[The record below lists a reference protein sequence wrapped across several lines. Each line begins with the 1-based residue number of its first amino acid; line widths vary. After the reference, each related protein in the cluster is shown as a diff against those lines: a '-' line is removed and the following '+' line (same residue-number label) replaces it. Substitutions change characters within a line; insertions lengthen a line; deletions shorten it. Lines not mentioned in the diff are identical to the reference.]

1 MSDFQES
8 SRRQDSTT
16 AAVAQTA
23 QEKAGEGA
31 ALVGG
36 KAAEVGGTAKEQAA
50 NVVGE
55 ATAQA
60 RSLVD
65 DLRGQLQGQAQ
76 SQTERLAE
84 NVRRLAQEL
93 REMSEGG
100 KPDST
105 MAGVARQLAD
115 GGEQAAARMEQR
127 GPDGLV
133 GDLQDFARRRP
144 GAFLAGAAVA
154 GFLVGR
160 TGKGVSAASSTDT
173 DTGTSTGGTEGRGSA
188 VPGRTPSGVAPA
200 ARSGVPA
207 GYDDLTDTYGQSQP
221 PHVVPTPPSYPP
233 TGGTQPYGGSPR
245 PGEGR

>member
-8 SRRQDSTT
+8 SRRQDSST

-65 DLRGQLQGQAQ
+65 DLRGQLQGQAR

-127 GPDGLV
+127 GPEGLV

-160 TGKGVSAASSTDT
+160 TGKGVGAASSTGTGAAT
-173 DTGTSTGGTEGRGSA
+173 DPGRDGSA
-188 VPGRTPSGVAPA
+188 APERTAGGVAPA

-207 GYDDLTDTYGQSQP
+207 GYEDLTDTYGQSQP

-233 TGGTQPYGGSPR
+233 SGGTPPYGGSPR

>member
-8 SRRQDSTT
+8 SRRQDSSA

-23 QEKAGEGA
+23 QDKAGEGA

-84 NVRRLAQEL
+84 NVRQLAQEL

-115 GGEQAAARMEQR
+115 GGEQAAARIERR

-160 TGKGVSAASSTDT
+160 TGKGVGAASSTDA
-173 DTGTSTGGTEGRGSA
+173 GGDEGGGSA
-188 VPGRTPSGVAPA
+188 APERTAGGVAPA

-207 GYDDLTDTYGQSQP
+207 GYEDLTDAYGQSQP

-233 TGGTQPYGGSPR
+233 SGGAQPYGGSPR
-245 PGEGR
+245 PGEGM

>member
-8 SRRQDSTT
+8 SRRQDSGA
-16 AAVAQTA
+16 AAVAHTA
-23 QEKAGEGA
+23 QDKAGEGA

-65 DLRGQLQGQAQ
+65 DLKGQLQEQAQ
-76 SQTERLAE
+76 SQTGRLVE
-84 NVRRLAQEL
+84 NVRRLSQEL

-115 GGEQAAARMEQR
+115 GGEQAAARIEQR

-133 GDLQDFARRRP
+133 GELQDFARRRP
-144 GAFLAGAAVA
+144 AAFLAGAAVA

-160 TGKGVSAASSTDT
+160 AGKGVGAASSHGDGGS
-173 DTGTSTGGTEGRGSA
+173 DVRDVRERTSG
-188 VPGRTPSGVAPA
+188 GVAPA

-207 GYDDLTDTYGQSQP
+207 GYEDLTDTYGQSQP

-233 TGGTQPYGGSPR
+233 TGTYGGSPR

>member
-16 AAVAQTA
+16 AAVAHTA
-23 QEKAGEGA
+23 QDKAGEGA
-31 ALVGG
+31 ELVGG

-84 NVRRLAQEL
+84 NVRRLAREL

-160 TGKGVSAASSTDT
+160 TGKGVGAASSPDTGGRT
-173 DTGTSTGGTEGRGSA
+173 DTGGDG
-188 VPGRTPSGVAPA
+188 PGAPQRAPSGVAPA

-207 GYDDLTDTYGQSQP
+207 GYEDLTDTYGQSQP

-233 TGGTQPYGGSPR
+233 QGGTQPYGGSPR